1 MTGLF
6 IIFGLAMIVDA
17 GVAYLAVG
25 LALREF
31 KGIYLPLM
39 KGKNE
44 CTNE

>member
-6 IIFGLAMIVDA
+6 VIFGLSMVVDA

-31 KGIYLPLM
+31 TGIYLPLM
-39 KGKNE
+39 REKE
-44 CTNE
+44 